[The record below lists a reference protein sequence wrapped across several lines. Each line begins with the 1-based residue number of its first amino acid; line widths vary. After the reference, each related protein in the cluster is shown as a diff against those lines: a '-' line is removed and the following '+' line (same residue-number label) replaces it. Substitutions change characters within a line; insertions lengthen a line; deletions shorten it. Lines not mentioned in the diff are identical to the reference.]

1 MPSQTIGDK
10 ALMFPKPKTTHTNI
24 VPINAVYCVVVIPS
38 FRVFAS
44 VVPVVGFNGFL
55 IFPPQSQRRNS
66 RKPGAPEAHIQTA
79 LTDILHQDV
88 HIYSWDTP
96 NTSTPFSKRNMDKFV
111 EAMRAIIGVLVID
124 IMQALPVF
132 SIVEGTCSLLP
143 TLRNSKIRFRSCQT
157 PVSDD
162 NNTLDAEFPFM
173 LVPVNPEH
181 CRSKI
186 YRPLMHRQKSES
198 YTSKYPAALSLLQF
212 FFRFFFTCA
221 INMEYDSL

>member
-1 MPSQTIGDK
+1 MN
-10 ALMFPKPKTTHTNI
+10 M
-24 VPINAVYCVVVIPS
+24 VPINAVYCVVIIPS

-44 VVPVVGFNGFL
+44 VVPVRGFNGFL

-66 RKPGAPEAHIQTA
+66 RKPRTA
-79 LTDILHQDV
+79 LTDILYQGV

-111 EAMRAIIGVLVID
+111 EVMRAITGVLVID

-132 SIVEGTCSLLP
+132 SIVGGTCSLLS
-143 TLRNSKIRFRSCQT
+143 TLQNSKIRLRSCQT
-157 PVSDD
+157 PASDD
-162 NNTLDAEFPFM
+162 NNTLDVEFPFM

-181 CRSKI
+181 CRTKI
-186 YRPLMHRQKSES
+186 YGPLMRRRKSES
-198 YTSKYPAALSLLQF
+198 YINKYPAALSLLQF

-221 INMEYDSL
+221 INMEYDSLCSLLQCHC